1 MTTKYR
7 LGNTILIGS
16 GHILY
21 SIGKNCEDGD
31 YYLFVTHR
39 LRHRGFV
46 YNTTVQVYTA
56 SQMVCTART
65 EAVQG
70 VHMYCGEPVT
80 SLVSASSDI
89 NRQTESS

>member
-46 YNTTVQVYTA
+46 YTTVQVYTA
-56 SQMVCTART
+56 STDGLYSEDRGCTECT
-65 EAVQG
+65 HV
-70 VHMYCGEPVT
+70 
-80 SLVSASSDI
+80 LW
-89 NRQTESS
+89 